1 MTFSAPH
8 SERMSAILAGAI
20 CNRIR
25 THLEARKCV
34 EKAKKGRG
42 MTIKGI
48 TSLPSVAWAV
58 PPSPARDF
66 RFVFCAFADLEP
78 DRTTKG

>member
-1 MTFSAPH
+1 MRG
-8 SERMSAILAGAI
+8 EG
-20 CNRIR
+20 
-25 THLEARKCV
+25 E
-34 EKAKKGRG
+34 KGRG

-66 RFVFCAFADLEP
+66 CFVFCAFADPEL
-78 DRTTKG
+78 DRAATGRKGHK